1 MLLKQHYNRRKMRRI
16 NGILLIVL
24 LMNVSAAMAQ
34 QVFKTTSPS
43 TIAYYE
49 YTPSDYNSNSNKY
62 PVVIFLHGIGER
74 GPNTT
79 NKSILED
86 NIYKVAKI
94 GPPMYVK
101 NGTKFPF
108 ILISPQLKNNYGTWP
123 ASYVMEVINHVK
135 TYLRIDEKKIYL
147 TGLSLGGGGVWM
159 TAQDFTKTFAAIAPV
174 CGGYNT
180 LSKAVNIGKENLP
193 VWGFHGDKDTVVPM
207 SRTINMVNAINA
219 STPKPSPLAKVTI
232 YAGVGHSAWTNAYK
246 TDNSIHNPNV
256 YQWMLSFTNTQNNGN
271 KIPTANA
278 GSDQTKL
285 LSSGSSTYLY
295 GSGSDADGSIASY
308 QWTKIN
314 GPSGVLS
321 GTTTKTLKISSL
333 AKGAYVFKLKTTDN
347 SGNTDSDYVKLT
359 IN

>member
-1 MLLKQHYNRRKMRRI
+1 
-16 NGILLIVL
+16 
-24 LMNVSAAMAQ
+24 
-34 QVFKTTSPS
+34 
-43 TIAYYE
+43 
-49 YTPSDYNSNSNKY
+49 
-62 PVVIFLHGIGER
+62 
-74 GPNTT
+74 
-79 NKSILED
+79 
-86 NIYKVAKI
+86 
-94 GPPMYVK
+94 
-101 NGTKFPF
+101 
-108 ILISPQLKNNYGTWP
+108 
-123 ASYVMEVINHVK
+123 
-135 TYLRIDEKKIYL
+135 
-147 TGLSLGGGGVWM
+147 
-159 TAQDFTKTFAAIAPV
+159 V